1 MTTLLQF
8 TLFYSINRYY
18 LKYCFRCKNDK
29 MLQFYIKNT
38 ILNILNNNTLNSW
51 FVLRYYIDRVNWTW
65 CPGTWGL
72 EHPRFTVL
80 WQKALLLCTQNSPT
94 PVPPPS
100 SYPLYTVKISCLNLP
115 RHLSKLAE
123 HKETAT
129 ASLAAK
135 LPLRWT
141 LRRQF
146 TSHLS
151 KFSKGSRNLDSIIL
165 FSSKY
170 NHTKG
175 IQIPLLFLN
184 CLRECHIFLEKL
196 YCTHSLH
203 GRAAVVV
210 V

>member
-1 MTTLLQF
+1 MVSRYVGPGASEI
-8 TLFYSINRYY
+8 YSIVTESV
-18 LKYCFRCKNDK
+18 
-29 MLQFYIKNT
+29 I
-38 ILNILNNNTLNSW
+38 TLYTKQS
-51 FVLRYYIDRVNWTW
+51 YS
-65 CPGTWGL
+65 
-72 EHPRFTVL
+72 
-80 WQKALLLCTQNSPT
+80 CT
-94 PVPPPS
+94 PPPS

-170 NHTKG
+170 NHTKR
-175 IQIPLLFLN
+175 IQIPLIFLN